1 MQAQGIVEPAK
12 DVSGTAE
19 RAQASYAE
27 LIQQHLLEVETSN
40 PKAKKERDWL
50 EFSKSKPARQLG
62 STGLSHV
69 PKGRAD
75 AKTKTA
81 SRRARAKAISPPAA
95 QAPQKF
101 LPAPR
106 APEHGSIVATSNM
119 SSTPS
124 PEPQMQEQDTTSRRQ
139 QAQDLSGQAAQAAQ
153 TAQAAPLPEQ
163 LKLRIRQQ
171 WQQHAESKAQLLQ
184 MQQQQQQR
192 EHPHAQLSVIQ
203 MQQQQQQREHLHAQL
218 SVIQQQQQQQQ
229 QHLQDQL
236 VQLLQQ
242 QQPEGQPYQAAQEGV
257 MPLDAEQR
265 MEQSLEKLFRTF
277 YYGPVIHSLFH
288 THPVISASP
297 TPASTATTFLS
308 DA

>member
-1 MQAQGIVEPAK
+1 
-12 DVSGTAE
+12 
-19 RAQASYAE
+19 
-27 LIQQHLLEVETSN
+27 
-40 PKAKKERDWL
+40 
-50 EFSKSKPARQLG
+50 
-62 STGLSHV
+62 
-69 PKGRAD
+69 
-75 AKTKTA
+75 
-81 SRRARAKAISPPAA
+81 
-95 QAPQKF
+95 
-101 LPAPR
+101 
-106 APEHGSIVATSNM
+106 
-119 SSTPS
+119 
-124 PEPQMQEQDTTSRRQ
+124 MQEQDTTSRRQ